1 MLSRRSILGLA
12 AIGTVA
18 AGTAVV
24 VGSAMRPGSPG
35 SPAPAPSPA
44 PPPAEPKT
52 FAGSAPLGKRYTPM
66 SAKTFDAARLAPQG
80 VTIQGAVP
88 SFSQSAAILWQDLPK
103 KARLNGVTAL
113 KSVDDDFSGSNLL
126 DGSRVPAP
134 FDVEFWH
141 EGSHVALMVASYPGG
156 DWHVH
161 IDDHPVTPDP
171 QQITNLGPRF
181 IDIPFAE
188 RGRRKIRITL
198 ALSDVVQLLHEQG
211 DVVEP
216 AEQRFNLGVLGDSWV
231 YGSTGYIAGAIPH
244 WIAASTGFAVWRNGQ
259 SGTGY
264 STGAVSQLGFSSY
277 GSPGRLAALKA
288 QPLDALLIYGTVNDA
303 GQSPEAI
310 KAAAQACYREIAKQM
325 PALAVIVAG
334 VEPVFNGDPN
344 LDAINQA
351 IRDAAESAPNVRGF
365 IDWRLG
371 EGKGGWITGTGTVA
385 EPKGDGTADR
395 YIHSPADPHPN
406 LAADKMLGKR
416 FAEALAG
423 IKA

>member
-12 AIGTVA
+12 AVGTVA

-24 VGSAMRPGSPG
+24 LGSVQRPGSPQ
-35 SPAPAPSPA
+35 SLASSSA
-44 PPPAEPKT
+44 PPPPEPKT
-52 FAGSAPLGKRYTPM
+52 FAGTVPLGQRYTPM
-66 SAKTFDAARLAPQG
+66 STERFDAGQLAPQG
-80 VTIQGAVP
+80 VTIQTAVP
-88 SFSQSAAILWQDLPK
+88 AFSQSAAILWQDLPK
-103 KARLNGVTAL
+103 NVRLNGVTAF
-113 KSVDDDFSGSNLL
+113 KSVDNDFSGSNLL
-126 DGSRVPAP
+126 DGSRVPAA

-171 QQITNLGPRF
+171 QQVTSLGPKF
-181 IDIPFAE
+181 IDIPFAKS
-188 RGRRKIRITL
+188 GRRKIRITL
-198 ALSDVVQLLHEQG
+198 ALSDVVQLLHEKD
-211 DVVEP
+211 DVIEA
-216 AEQRFNLGVLGDSWV
+216 AEERFNLGVLGDSWV
-231 YGSTGYIAGAIPH
+231 YGSTGYIAGAVPH

-264 STGAVSQLGFSSY
+264 STAAVPQLGFSSY

-288 QPLDALLIYGTVNDA
+288 QPLDALLVYGTVNDA
-303 GQSPEAI
+303 GQSPEVV
-310 KAAAQACYREIAKQM
+310 KAAAVACYREIAKQM
-325 PALAVIVAG
+325 PDLPVIVAG
-334 VEPVFNGDPN
+334 VEPVFNGDPR

-351 IRDAAESAPNVRGF
+351 LRDAAGSAPNVLGF

-371 EGKGGWITGTGTVA
+371 EGKGGWITGSGSVA
-385 EPKGDGTADR
+385 APKGDGTADR

-406 LAADKMLGKR
+406 LAANKMLGQR